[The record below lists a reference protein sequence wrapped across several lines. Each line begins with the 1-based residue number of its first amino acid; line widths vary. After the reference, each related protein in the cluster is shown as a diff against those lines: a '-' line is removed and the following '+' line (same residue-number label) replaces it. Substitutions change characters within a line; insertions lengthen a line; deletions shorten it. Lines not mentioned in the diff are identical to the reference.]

1 VAEESKEH
9 QVELRAYV
17 FIDQMQPQFAAYEG
31 TVARG
36 DLPVAGMA
44 ELFIEIAPGNQI
56 FNVAD
61 VALKATQARPGSM
74 VVEREF
80 GLLELHAHSQE
91 DIKAAGRAM
100 LDALGLREASRTPP
114 TVTSAQVITNV
125 DTYQAQLINRFR
137 RGALIVP
144 GETLF
149 ILEVFPAAYIT
160 LACNEAEKA
169 ARVKIIDM
177 AALGRFGRMYLAG
190 SESDA
195 QVAREASLAAMERVR
210 AESGAGAEPGSG
222 TRTGRTRR

>member
-1 VAEESKEH
+1 MSVVDHE
-9 QVELRAYV
+9 QPVELRAYV
-17 FIDQMQPQFAAYEG
+17 FIDRMQPQFAAYEG

-61 VALKATQARPGSM
+61 VALKATQARPGAM

-80 GLLELHAHSQE
+80 GLLELHSHSQE
-91 DIKAAGRAM
+91 DIRAAGSAM
-100 LDALGLREASRTPP
+100 LGALGLQESSRTPP
-114 TVTSAQVITNV
+114 SVSSAQVITGI
-125 DTYQAQLINRFR
+125 DTYQAQLLNRSR
-137 RGALIVP
+137 RGSLVIP

-169 ARVKIIDM
+169 ADIKIVDM
-177 AALGRFGRMYLAG
+177 SALGRYGRMYLAG
-190 SESDA
+190 SESA
-195 QVAREASLAAMERVR
+195 AEVARSASLEAIERVR
-210 AESGAGAEPGSG
+210 AASAPAG
-222 TRTGRTRR
+222 

>member
-1 VAEESKEH
+1 MSSQTHEQ

-36 DLPVAGMA
+36 DLPVAGMS

-61 VALKATQARPGSM
+61 VALKATQARPGAM

-80 GLLELHAHSQE
+80 GLLELHSHSQE
-91 DIKAAGRAM
+91 DIRAAGRAM
-100 LDALGLREASRTPP
+100 LDALGLEESSRTPP
-114 TVTSAQVITNV
+114 SVSSTQLITGI
-125 DTYQAQLINRFR
+125 DTYQAQLLNRSR
-137 RGALIVP
+137 RGSLVIP

-169 ARVKIIDM
+169 ADIKIVDM
-177 AALGRFGRMYLAG
+177 SALGRYGRMYLAG
-190 SESDA
+190 GESA
-195 QVAREASLAAMERVR
+195 AEVACEASLAAIDRVR
-210 AESGAGAEPGSG
+210 RESGVRP
-222 TRTGRTRR
+222 

>member
-1 VAEESKEH
+1 MSEQTQE
-9 QVELRAYV
+9 QRVELRAYV

-61 VALKATQARPGSM
+61 VALKATQARPGAM

-80 GLLELHAHSQE
+80 GLLELHAFSQD
-91 DIKAAGRAM
+91 DITAAGAAM
-100 LDALGLREASRTPP
+100 LDALGLQESSRTPP
-114 TVTSAQVITNV
+114 SVSSAQVITGI
-125 DTYQAQLINRFR
+125 DTYQAQLLNRSR
-137 RGALIVP
+137 RGSIVIP

-149 ILEVFPAAYIT
+149 ILEVFPAAYVT

-169 ARVKIIDM
+169 ADIKIVDM
-177 AALGRFGRMYLAG
+177 SALGRYGRMYLAG
-190 SESDA
+190 SESA
-195 QVAREASLAAMERVR
+195 AEVAREASLAAIERVR
-210 AESGAGAEPGSG
+210 AQSGVA
-222 TRTGRTRR
+222 R

>member
-1 VAEESKEH
+1 MAGENNEH
-9 QVELRAYV
+9 RVELRAYV

-36 DLPVAGMA
+36 DLPVAGMC

-61 VALKATQARPGSM
+61 VALKATAVRPGSM

-80 GLLELHAHSQE
+80 GLLELHASSQE
-91 DIKAAGRAM
+91 DIRAAGRAM
-100 LDALGLREASRTPP
+100 LDALGLEESSRTPP
-114 TVTSAQVITNV
+114 TVTSAQVITNI

-144 GETLF
+144 SETLVV
-149 ILEVFPAAYIT
+149 LEVFPAAYIT

-169 ARVKIIDM
+169 SGVKIIDM
-177 AALGRFGRMYLAG
+177 SALGRFGRMYLSG
-190 SESDA
+190 SESEA
-195 QVAREASLAAMERVR
+195 QVAMEAAVAAMERLR
-210 AESGAGAEPGSG
+210 AETPGI
-222 TRTGRTRR
+222 TA